1 MRLAA
6 SINLFFSPATY
17 RMLADSRSDA
27 GRVRAPISRLPNPAA
42 FFLLLS
48 GAAASPTLGSTPV
61 FERVIG
67 PGDSVPYGT
76 VTGAFRPSINNSGD
90 WVLGYMAV
98 SGSTGFADFGI
109 LSSSGWQLE
118 PRSTISTE
126 GGDARFIE
134 IQSLSIN
141 NHGDIAAGVKGA
153 IFEPSLT
160 FTSSIL
166 VNGSEFVHLN
176 TAQSSW
182 DFVPGH
188 GPIPLGGIRDM
199 RLNDNGSIVLTS
211 STDLPPGVIPQ
222 GPNLV
227 SRIDPNTA
235 SPTGWSDQV
244 LSARFMP
251 VQGAPVD
258 GEAFVL
264 GFYNSSYQVNMSSA
278 GQAVTFAEVQADYNG
293 NGFPDQTR
301 PMFLV
306 DDTVIAYQG
315 MAVPGNPSLSFAFA
329 GNVNS
334 TGDVNQSGKWA
345 LSTQILDP
353 EYGIGQAVLT
363 SDGEVLAQFGK
374 TYDWAGDRYLWPS
387 TAIDVLDSGD
397 VVWTSLLSDEP
408 ASSGPLGLFI
418 NQNLLIEAGV
428 TKIDGK
434 IVDNFA
440 SIGSNGYDFSENGE
454 WLIINL
460 VFDDQSTGTY
470 RMHIPSPATIAPI
483 FLFAFRSSLR
493 RRAAVPRLMIRS

>member
-1 MRLAA
+1 MSKR
-6 SINLFFSPATY
+6 I
-17 RMLADSRSDA
+17 
-27 GRVRAPISRLPNPAA
+27 NPAII
-42 FFLLLS
+42 LL
-48 GAAASPTLGSTPV
+48 ACLGTTVGPAWGSVPV

-67 PGDSVPYGT
+67 PGDWVPYGT
-76 VTGAFRPSINNSGD
+76 VLNASHLSINNSGD
-90 WVLGYMAV
+90 WVLGYSAV
-98 SGSTGFADFGI
+98 SESTGFVDFGI

-118 PRSTISTE
+118 PRSTISTQ

-166 VNGSEFVHLN
+166 VNGNEFVHLN

-211 STDLPPGVIPQ
+211 STNLPPGVIPQ

-227 SRIDPNTA
+227 SRIDPDTA

-244 LSARFMP
+244 LSARYMP

-264 GFYNSSYQVNMSSA
+264 GFYNLPFQINMSST
-278 GQAVTFAEVQADYNG
+278 GQAVTFAEVQADHNG
-293 NGFPDQTR
+293 NGFPDQIR

-315 MAVPGNPSLSFAFA
+315 MAVPGNPSLSYAFF
-329 GNVNS
+329 GRVM
-334 TGDVNQSGKWA
+334 
-345 LSTQILDP
+345 
-353 EYGIGQAVLT
+353 T
-363 SDGEVLAQFGK
+363 S
-374 TYDWAGDRYLWPS
+374 
-387 TAIDVLDSGD
+387 
-397 VVWTSLLSDEP
+397 
-408 ASSGPLGLFI
+408 
-418 NQNLLIEAGV
+418 
-428 TKIDGK
+428 
-434 IVDNFA
+434 
-440 SIGSNGYDFSENGE
+440 
-454 WLIINL
+454 
-460 VFDDQSTGTY
+460 
-470 RMHIPSPATIAPI
+470 
-483 FLFAFRSSLR
+483 
-493 RRAAVPRLMIRS
+493 